1 MWMYDISAD
10 LQIFYDADVRLGQ
23 ALRSNLAAKRDLNIT
38 RLKSG
43 LDDLAAETGVPRP
56 HPHTW
61 HNQGSYAM
69 HTLNQDPGDNNDFD
83 IDVGLIFN
91 KDDLPSDPLKARQ
104 RVAEALAKR
113 CTNFTQEPTAKKNA
127 VRVAYADGY
136 HIDFAVYRTYK
147 DEAGVAQTEH
157 ASSSWKPRDPLV
169 INNWFSKC
177 VNDKSPKADPLTGYA
192 PTVKDGQFRRIVRF
206 LKWFSRSRP
215 SWSLPGGLIIS
226 VLAAEVYVANDSR
239 DDRSLYDTMVAMA
252 NRLNSDTKV
261 YNPASGSEFT
271 ENAEIHNQVKRLK
284 KQINISVTKLQPLLD
299 QQNCTREKARSAWD
313 WVFNH
318 AFWADKETVEK
329 AALEED
335 LDAAA
340 PALMAYYVTIKCEL
354 ASKPN
359 GRIYR
364 EYASGGGVLQKNVYL
379 KFSLSSTNVPDPYL
393 ITWEVNNTGDEA
405 EEDDALQHATSASHE
420 FTHWTST
427 AYKGNH
433 RMICKI
439 TKNGT
444 VMAQATHLV
453 RIAPGKWWRL

>member
-10 LQIFYDADVRLGQ
+10 LQIFYDNNVRLGNT
-23 ALRSNLAAKRDLNIT
+23 LRNNLAAKRDLNIT

-43 LDDLAAETGVPRP
+43 LDDLARETGLPRP
-56 HPHTW
+56 HPLTW

-69 HTLNQDPGDNNDFD
+69 HTLNQDPGENNDFD

-91 KDDLPSDPLKARQ
+91 KSDLPSDPLKARQ
-104 RVAEALAKR
+104 RIADALAKR

-136 HIDFAVYRTYK
+136 HIDFAVYRTYT
-147 DEAGVAQTEH
+147 DDAGAVRTEH

-177 VNDKSPKADPLTGYA
+177 VNDLSPKANPLAGYT
-192 PTVKDGQFRRIVRF
+192 PKVKDGQFRRIVRF

-226 VLAAEVYVANDSR
+226 VLTAEVYVKNDSR
-239 DDRSLYDTMVAMA
+239 DDRALYDSMVAMA
-252 NRLNSDTKV
+252 NRLNYNTRV
-261 YNPASGSEFT
+261 YNPASGTEFT
-271 ENAEIHNQVKRLK
+271 ENLEIHNQVKRLK
-284 KQINISVTKLQPLLD
+284 NQLNMAVTKLQPLFD
-299 QQNCTREKARSAWD
+299 QQNCTRQKARSAWD

-318 AFWADKETVEK
+318 PFWADKETVEK
-329 AALEED
+329 AALDEAFV
-335 LDAAA
+335 AAA
-340 PALMAYYVTIKCEL
+340 FPISAYYVKIKCEL
-354 ASKPN
+354 ASRPN
-359 GRIYR
+359 GPTYR
-364 EYASGGGVLQKNVYL
+364 EYASGGGVLQKNVHL
-379 KFSLSSTNVPDPYL
+379 KFSISSTNVPLPYL
-393 ITWEVNNTGDEA
+393 ITWEVKNTGDEA
-405 EEDDALQHATSASHE
+405 EEDGALQHSTNASHE

-439 TKNGT
+439 TANGT
-444 VMAQATHLV
+444 VVAQATHLV
-453 RIAPGKWWRL
+453 RIAPGRWWRR